1 MPIRRLNLR
10 GLRLPL
16 VLWIVAAYLA
26 FGRAYLI
33 AFNLTESLPGTL
45 FLIQKGTLPNRGDL
59 VAFRWQ
65 AHWPYPQGSLFV
77 KRLVGMPGSIV
88 SARDRDFIVDGDPVG
103 RAKERARTGELLE
116 IGAVGTIPEAHYYVA
131 GEHPDSLDSRYWL
144 TGWVARPQIVGTAH
158 RIF

>member
-10 GLRLPL
+10 GLELPL
-16 VLWIVAAYLA
+16 VLWVVAAHLA
-26 FGRAYLI
+26 FSRAYLV

-65 AHWPYPQGSLFV
+65 ANWPYPQGSLFV
-77 KRLVGMPGSIV
+77 KRLIGMPGSIV
-88 SARDRDFIVDGDPVG
+88 SARDRDFFVDGDPVG
-103 RAKERARTGELLE
+103 RAKERARTGEALE
-116 IGAVGTIPEAHYYVA
+116 IGAVGMIPEAHYYVA
-131 GEHPDSLDSRYWL
+131 GEHPDSLDSRYRL
-144 TGWVARPQIVGTAH
+144 TGWVARQQIVGTAH

>member
-10 GLRLPL
+10 GLWLPL
-16 VLWIVAAYLA
+16 VLWIAAVYLA

-45 FLIQKGTLPNRGDL
+45 FLIERDTLPDRGDL

-65 AHWPYPQGSLFV
+65 ANWPYPQGSLFV
-77 KRLVGMPGSIV
+77 KRLIGMPGSIV
-88 SARDRDFIVDGDPVG
+88 SARDRDFFVDGDPVG
-103 RAKERARTGELLE
+103 RAKEKARTGEALE
-116 IGAVGTIPEAHYYVA
+116 IGSVGTIPEAQYYVA
-131 GEHPDSLDSRYWL
+131 GEHPDSLDSRYRL
-144 TGWVARPQIVGTAH
+144 TGWIARQQIVGRVH

>member
-10 GLRLPL
+10 GLELPL
-16 VLWIVAAYLA
+16 ILWIVAAYLA

-45 FLIQKGTLPNRGDL
+45 FLIERDTLPDRGEL

-65 AHWPYPQGSLFV
+65 ANWPYRKGSFFV
-77 KRLVGMPGSIV
+77 KRLIGVPGSVV
-88 SARDRDFIVDGDPVG
+88 SANGRDFFVDGRPVG
-103 RAKERARTGELLE
+103 RAKERAKTGEFLE
-116 IGAVGTIPEAHYYVA
+116 IGSVGTIPEAHYYVA
-131 GEHPDSLDSRYWL
+131 GEHPDSLDSRYQL
-144 TGWVARPQIVGTAH
+144 TGWVARQQIVGTAY

>member
-1 MPIRRLNLR
+1 MPIRRLNLH
-10 GLRLPL
+10 GLWLPL
-16 VLWIVAAYLA
+16 LLWIAAAYLA
-26 FGRAYLI
+26 FGRAYLV

-65 AHWPYPQGSLFV
+65 ANWPYPQGSLFV
-77 KRLVGMPGSIV
+77 KRLIGVPGSVVNAIG
-88 SARDRDFIVDGDPVG
+88 RDFFVDGRPVG

-116 IGAVGTIPEAHYYVA
+116 IGAVGTIPEAHYSVA
-131 GEHPDSLDSRYWL
+131 GEHPDSLDSRYRL
-144 TGWVARPQIVGTAH
+144 TGWITRQQIVGTAH

>member
-1 MPIRRLNLR
+1 MPFRRLNLR
-10 GLRLPL
+10 GLWLPL

-59 VAFRWQ
+59 VAFRWE

-77 KRLVGMPGSIV
+77 KRLIGMPGSIV
-88 SARDRDFIVDGDPVG
+88 SARDRDFFVDGDPVG
-103 RAKERARTGELLE
+103 RAKERARTGEALE
-116 IGAVGTIPEAHYYVA
+116 IGAVGMIPEAHYYVA
-131 GEHPDSLDSRYWL
+131 GEHPDSLDSRYRL
-144 TGWVARPQIVGTAH
+144 TGWVARQQIVGRAH

>member
-10 GLRLPL
+10 GLELPL
-16 VLWIVAAYLA
+16 ILWIVAAYLA

-45 FLIQKGTLPNRGDL
+45 FLIERDTLPDRGDL

-65 AHWPYPQGSLFV
+65 ANWPYPQGSLFV
-77 KRLVGMPGSIV
+77 KRLIGMPGSIV
-88 SARDRDFIVDGDPVG
+88 SARDRDFFVDGDPVG
-103 RAKERARTGELLE
+103 RAKEKARTGEALE
-116 IGAVGTIPEAHYYVA
+116 IGSVGTIPEAHYYVA
-131 GEHPDSLDSRYWL
+131 GEHPDSLDSRYRL
-144 TGWVARPQIVGTAH
+144 TGWVARQQIVGTAH

>member
-1 MPIRRLNLR
+1 MPIHRRNLR
-10 GLRLPL
+10 GLCWPL
-16 VLWIVAAYLA
+16 ALWIAAAYLA
-26 FGRAYLI
+26 FGRSYLI

-45 FLIQKGTLPNRGDL
+45 FLIERGTLPSRGDL

-65 AHWPYPQGSLFV
+65 LNGPYPQGSLFV
-77 KRLVGMPGSIV
+77 KRLIGMPGSIV
-88 SARDRDFIVDGDPVG
+88 STRDRDFFVDGHPVG

-131 GEHPDSLDSRYWL
+131 GEHPDSLDSRYRL
-144 TGWVARPQIVGTAH
+144 TGWVARQQIVGRAH

>member
-10 GLRLPL
+10 GLELPL
-16 VLWIVAAYLA
+16 ILWIVAAHLS
-26 FGRAYLI
+26 FGRAYLV
-33 AFNLTESLPGTL
+33 AFNLTASLPGTL

-59 VAFRWQ
+59 VAFRWL

-77 KRLVGMPGSIV
+77 KRLIGMPGSIV
-88 SARDRDFIVDGDPVG
+88 SARDRDFFVDGYPVG
-103 RAKERARTGELLE
+103 RAKERARTGESLE

-131 GEHPDSLDSRYWL
+131 GEHPDSLDSRYRL
-144 TGWVARPQIVGTAH
+144 TGWVARQQIVGRAH

>member
-10 GLRLPL
+10 GLCLPL
-16 VLWIVAAYLA
+16 VLWIAAAYLA

-45 FLIQKGTLPNRGDL
+45 FLIERDTLPNRGDL

-65 AHWPYPQGSLFV
+65 ANWPYPQGSLFV
-77 KRLVGMPGSIV
+77 KRLIGMPGSIV
-88 SARDRDFIVDGDPVG
+88 SARDRDFFVDGDPVG
-103 RAKERARTGELLE
+103 RAKERARTGEALE
-116 IGAVGTIPEAHYYVA
+116 IGAVGMIPEAHYYVA
-131 GEHPDSLDSRYWL
+131 GEHPDSLDSRYRL
-144 TGWVARPQIVGTAH
+144 TGWVARQQIVGTAH

>member
-1 MPIRRLNLR
+1 MPIRRLNLH
-10 GLRLPL
+10 GLWLPL
-16 VLWIVAAYLA
+16 LLWIAAAYLA
-26 FGRAYLI
+26 FGRAYLV

-65 AHWPYPQGSLFV
+65 ANWPYPQGSLFV
-77 KRLVGMPGSIV
+77 KRLIGVPGSVVNAIG
-88 SARDRDFIVDGDPVG
+88 RDFFVDGRPVG

-131 GEHPDSLDSRYWL
+131 GEHPDSLDSRYRL
-144 TGWVARPQIVGTAH
+144 TGWITRQQIVGTAH